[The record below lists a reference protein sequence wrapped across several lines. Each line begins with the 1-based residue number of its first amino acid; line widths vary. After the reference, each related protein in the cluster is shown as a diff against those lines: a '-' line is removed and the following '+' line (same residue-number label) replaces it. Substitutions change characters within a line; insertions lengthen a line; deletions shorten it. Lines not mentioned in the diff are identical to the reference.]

1 MDKLYSIFQNHIE
14 NGLCQGL
21 EWRVKNKNKVSEGKV
36 GYLDLDKKTSILN
49 NSIYRIWSMTKP
61 IVSIGILLLVEENKI
76 NLYDPINKF
85 LPIFDKLKVLVNES
99 SSVEEVKNVEKM
111 PTIKDLLLHTA
122 GFSYNFL
129 ADPVGKQYDLTKLF
143 NSDFTSL
150 EDEIK
155 ILSNS
160 PLLFQP
166 RTAWRYSVS
175 MDVLARILEV
185 VENNSLENILKEK
198 IFIPL
203 KMFETDFLI
212 PIEKSNRL
220 MQSYEYDPINSK
232 LTELITDPQRIGNYG
247 YPINQKNYARG
258 GHGLFSTIKDYSIF
272 AKMLHD
278 GKSEEG
284 KTIIKENSLKLMRT
298 NALESKYFPIEIASI
313 GIEQNE
319 NYTNDLEAYGWGFGF
334 RTLMNPIKNNN
345 LGSVGE
351 FGWAGAAS
359 TYFLVDNEKK
369 MTALLMTQVLS
380 GNPNLKKDFYKFI
393 YSNF

>member
-1 MDKLYSIFQNHIE
+1 MNELNNIFSNYID
-14 NGLCQGL
+14 QGFYPGIQWQININN
-21 EWRVKNKNKVSEGKV
+21 ETFSGKV
-36 GYLDLDKKTSILN
+36 GFNNIKDKTPIKENT
-49 NSIYRIWSMTKP
+49 IYRIWSMTKP
-61 IVSIGILLLVEENKI
+61 IVAVAAMQLIEEKKI
-76 NLYDPINKF
+76 NFNDPITKF
-85 LPIFDKLKVLVNES
+85 LPEFSNLKVL
-99 SSVEEVKNVEKM
+99 KNQKGNIDDIEDVVIF
-111 PTIKDLLLHTA
+111 PTISDLLLHTA

-129 ADPVGKQYDLTKLF
+129 SDPVGKQYDLTKLF

-185 VENNSLENILKEK
+185 VENNSLANILKEK

-203 KMFETDFLI
+203 KMFETDFSI
-212 PIEKSNRL
+212 PIEESNRL

-247 YPINQKNYARG
+247 YPINKKNYARG

>member
-1 MDKLYSIFQNHIE
+1 
-14 NGLCQGL
+14 
-21 EWRVKNKNKVSEGKV
+21 
-36 GYLDLDKKTSILN
+36 
-49 NSIYRIWSMTKP
+49 
-61 IVSIGILLLVEENKI
+61 
-76 NLYDPINKF
+76 
-85 LPIFDKLKVLVNES
+85 
-99 SSVEEVKNVEKM
+99 
-111 PTIKDLLLHTA
+111 
-122 GFSYNFL
+122 
-129 ADPVGKQYDLTKLF
+129 
-143 NSDFTSL
+143 
-150 EDEIK
+150 
-155 ILSNS
+155 
-160 PLLFQP
+160 
-166 RTAWRYSVS
+166 
-175 MDVLARILEV
+175 
-185 VENNSLENILKEK
+185 
-198 IFIPL
+198 
-203 KMFETDFLI
+203 
-212 PIEKSNRL
+212 
-220 MQSYEYDPINSK
+220 
-232 LTELITDPQRIGNYG
+232 
-247 YPINQKNYARG
+247 
-258 GHGLFSTIKDYSIF
+258 
-272 AKMLHD
+272 MLHD